1 MNARVAP
8 PVPAPAAAAPLAEEA
23 RLAWLQEALAANR
36 FLPAPP
42 AESLF
47 IGDGD
52 FRAIGAE
59 FLGHFVRVGG
69 LRRTDRVLDIGCG
82 IGRMA
87 IPLTQYLDSESAS
100 YEGVDPV
107 GEGVA
112 WCARTITPAYPR
124 FRFCQVDVAHAL
136 YNPGGQLA
144 GREVVLPFAD
154 GSFDFVAMVSVTTHL
169 PLAEV
174 RAYGREVMLLLRPG
188 GRLFLTAFLVGPGDA
203 EREGARP
210 RFVLGEEPGTW
221 IGDVAAPLAATGF
234 EAGVIGAALH
244 EAGLRLRRIS
254 LGHWRGS
261 KARHYQ
267 DFMVAEKPGRRA

>member
-8 PVPAPAAAAPLAEEA
+8 PPAPLASPADDA
-23 RLAWLQEALAANR
+23 RLAWLQASLAENR

-47 IGDGD
+47 VGDGD

-87 IPLTQYLDSESAS
+87 IPLTQYLDPETGS

-169 PLAEV
+169 PLDEI
-174 RAYGREVMLLLRPG
+174 RAYGREVMRLLSPG
-188 GRLFLTAFLVGPGDA
+188 GRLFLTAFLVGEGDA

-210 RFVLGEEPGTW
+210 RFTPAPEPGAW
-221 IGDVAAPLAATGF
+221 YGDAANPLAATGF
-234 EAGVIGAALH
+234 DPGVIGAAIE
-244 EAGLRLRRIS
+244 EAGLRIRRIS

-267 DFMVAEKPGRRA
+267 DLMVVEKPGRRA